1 MKILVTGCTGY
12 IGARLVPRLQ
22 AAGHVVRCM
31 ARDPRTLA
39 DRFPDAEVVRGD
51 VFDSESLRA
60 ALSGVDLAFYLIHSM
75 NARQHDFAKA
85 DREAAVNFGKAA
97 KAQRVQRVVYL
108 GGLGDADAGLSAHL
122 RSRQDVGELLRVH
135 GPTITEF
142 RAALIIGSGS
152 ASFEMIRYLT
162 ERLPLMIAPKW
173 VATRCQ
179 PIAIADVLAYLVQA
193 VDRPQTAGRIYE
205 IGGTDVLAYR
215 DLMLRYAKLRGL
227 RRRIIVVPFFTPHLS
242 SYWIH
247 LVTPIPSSIARPLI
261 EGLRSEV
268 VVHEPAAARD
278 FDVRPMGFDA
288 AVAQAFDR
296 SQSETQENE
305 STWFDADDVRTLPGT
320 FQGLTQGMLIDRR
333 ERDSVASAA
342 AIFKVV
348 EGLGGK
354 RGWLY
359 ADRLWALRG
368 IVDTLAGGI
377 GMRRGRR
384 SPTSLRVGD
393 AVDFWRVD
401 AIEPG
406 HLLRLRAEMKLPGRA
421 WLEFLVEPAQPASRL
436 RLTAFFEPRGL
447 LGYLYW
453 YGVAIFHNAVFG
465 GLITAIVKAAETVPA
480 S

>member
-31 ARDPRTLA
+31 ARDPRRLA
-39 DRFPDAEVVRGD
+39 DRFPNADVVRGD
-51 VFDSESLRA
+51 VFDSPSLRT
-60 ALSGVDLAFYLIHSM
+60 ALADVDLAFYLVHSM
-75 NARQHDFAKA
+75 NAGQRDFAKA
-85 DREAAVNFGKAA
+85 DRQAAVNFGEAA
-97 KAQRVQRVVYL
+97 KAEGVQRVVYL
-108 GGLGDADAGLSAHL
+108 GGLGGADSHLSAHL
-122 RSRQDVGELLRVH
+122 RSRQEVGEQLRVH
-135 GPTITEF
+135 GPSVTEF

-179 PIAIADVLAYLVQA
+179 PIAIADVLAYLVEA
-193 VDRPQTAGRIYE
+193 VDRTQTAGRMYE

-215 DLMLRYAKLRGL
+215 ELMLRYAKLRGL
-227 RRRIIVVPFFTPHLS
+227 QRRIIVVPFFTPQLS

-247 LVTPIPSSIARPLI
+247 FVTPIPSSIARPLI

-268 VVHEPAAARD
+268 VVRDGAAAHD

-288 AVAQAFDR
+288 AVSQAFDR
-296 SQSETQENE
+296 NQSETHESE

-333 ERDSVASAA
+333 ERESAASAA
-342 AIFKVV
+342 ALFTIV

-359 ADRLWALRG
+359 ANRLWALRG
-368 IVDTLAGGI
+368 VLDTLSGGI

-384 SPTSLRVGD
+384 SATNLRVGD

-401 AIEPG
+401 AIEAG
-406 HLLRLRAEMKLPGRA
+406 RLLRLRAEMKLPGRA
-421 WLEFLVEPAQPASRL
+421 WLEFLVEPAQRASRL

-453 YGVAIFHNAVFG
+453 YGVAVFHNAVFG
-465 GLITAIVKAAETVPA
+465 GMIKAIVKAAEAAPA
-480 S
+480 P